1 MYWQARDRTHDV
13 ECSWVCSLS
22 HGSDLDYISGQRE
35 MNFDHWVDVPGDH
48 VCLSL
53 ETRIVIFILSEQT
66 RVLPTVQF
74 YWSPMPVIYHK
85 PYGL

>member
-1 MYWQARDRTHDV
+1 MSWQARDRTHDV

-22 HGSDLDYISGQRE
+22 HGSVLDWIFGQRE
-35 MNFDHWVDVPGDH
+35 MNFDYWVDVSGGH

-53 ETRIVIFILSEQT
+53 ETRMVIFILSEET
-66 RVLPTVQF
+66 RVLPTV
-74 YWSPMPVIYHK
+74 SSMPVIYHK